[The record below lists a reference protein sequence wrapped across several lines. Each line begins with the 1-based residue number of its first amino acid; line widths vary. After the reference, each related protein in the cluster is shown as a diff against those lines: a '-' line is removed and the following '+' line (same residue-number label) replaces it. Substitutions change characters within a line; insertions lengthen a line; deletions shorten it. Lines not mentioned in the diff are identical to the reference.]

1 MHEFWNMGGY
11 GAYVWSSYGLAAVV
25 VAYNVI
31 EPYLRL
37 RRVERRI
44 ADETAAGDEA

>member
-11 GAYVWSSYGLAAVV
+11 GAYVWSSYGLALAVLLFN
-25 VAYNVI
+25 AI
-31 EPYLRL
+31 EPYRRQ

-44 ADETAAGDEA
+44 GRAAGGEDA